1 MKKNANYLCV
11 DKVFLVS
18 AGEEDRKNAGM
29 SVRDRNRKERFSTE
43 VQVDREKYVDGNKYR
58 NITGRSG

>member
-18 AGEEDRKNAGM
+18 AGEEDRKNAGI
-29 SVRDRNRKERFSTE
+29 SVRDRNRKERFSISPQQKE
-43 VQVDREKYVDGNKYR
+43 GSEIQRYK
-58 NITGRSG
+58 

>member
-18 AGEEDRKNAGM
+18 AGEEDRKNAGI
-29 SVRDRNRKERFSTE
+29 SVKDRNRKERFSISPQQKE
-43 VQVDREKYVDGNKYR
+43 GSEIQRYK
-58 NITGRSG
+58 